1 MSNVIQYK
9 GYFSNVKY
17 SQEDQIL
24 FGKIEG
30 IRDLVTF
37 ECENA
42 GEVEQAFKDAVDDY
56 LEFCEEE
63 GKDPNKSFS
72 GSFNVR
78 VSPELHRDIW
88 AAATKRNMTLNAYVN
103 EALHTSLKKVGDSN
117 IVFVFPSRPLQ
128 EKSISNLSVN
138 KDAYESVENG
148 FSCGVSRNLIMSR
161 GVNQ

>member
-9 GYFSNVKY
+9 GYFTNVEY

-42 GEVEQAFKDAVDDY
+42 GEVEQAFKEAVDDY

-88 AAATKRNMTLNAYVN
+88 AAATKRDMTLNAYVN
-103 EALHTSLKKVGDSN
+103 EALRASFKKTTHQGCLGQSMLHN
-117 IVFVFPSRPLQ
+117 FP
-128 EKSISNLSVN
+128 
-138 KDAYESVENG
+138 
-148 FSCGVSRNLIMSR
+148 LIKMPI
-161 GVNQ
+161 NQAKMDFLMA

>member
-9 GYFSNVKY
+9 GYFTNVEY

-42 GEVEQAFKDAVDDY
+42 GEVEQAFKEAVDDY

-78 VSPELHRDIW
+78 VSPELPQRPGPHKW
-88 AAATKRNMTLNAYVN
+88 PGTAWSTAPHNM
-103 EALHTSLKKVGDSN
+103 
-117 IVFVFPSRPLQ
+117 
-128 EKSISNLSVN
+128 
-138 KDAYESVENG
+138 
-148 FSCGVSRNLIMSR
+148 
-161 GVNQ
+161 

>member
-9 GYFSNVKY
+9 GYFTNVEY

-42 GEVEQAFKDAVDDY
+42 G
-56 LEFCEEE
+56 EEE

-88 AAATKRNMTLNAYVN
+88 AAATKRDMTLNAYVN
-103 EALHTSLKKVGDSN
+103 EALRASLKKTTDPMV
-117 IVFVFPSRPLQ
+117 VFLVPSRLSRTEHAPQ
-128 EKSISNLSVN
+128 FSID
-138 KDAYESVENG
+138 KDAYKSGEDG
-148 FSCGVSRNLIMSR
+148 FSYGINRNLITSG

>member
-9 GYFSNVKY
+9 GYFTNVEY

-42 GEVEQAFKDAVDDY
+42 GEVEQAFKEAVDDY

-88 AAATKRNMTLNAYVN
+88 AAATKRDMTLNAYVN
-103 EALHTSLKKVGDSN
+103 EALRASLKKRLIQWLFFLSHQGCLGQSMLHN
-117 IVFVFPSRPLQ
+117 FP
-128 EKSISNLSVN
+128 
-138 KDAYESVENG
+138 
-148 FSCGVSRNLIMSR
+148 LIKMPI
-161 GVNQ
+161 NQAKMDFLMA

>member
-9 GYFSNVKY
+9 GYFANVEY

-42 GEVEQAFKDAVDDY
+42 GEVEQAFKEAVDDY

-128 EKSISNLSVN
+128 EKSMV
-138 KDAYESVENG
+138 
-148 FSCGVSRNLIMSR
+148 
-161 GVNQ
+161 

>member
-9 GYFSNVKY
+9 GYFTNVEY

-42 GEVEQAFKDAVDDY
+42 GEVEQAFKEAVDDY

-88 AAATKRNMTLNAYVN
+88 AAATKRDMTLNAYVN
-103 EALHTSLKKVGDSN
+103 EALRASLKKTTDPMV
-117 IVFVFPSRPLQ
+117 VYLVPSRLSRTEHAPQ
-128 EKSISNLSVN
+128 FSID
-138 KDAYESVENG
+138 KDAYKSGEDG
-148 FSCGVSRNLIMSR
+148 FSYGINRNLITSG
-161 GVNQ
+161 GVNK